1 MFSASAACSAQNS
14 QTIARDRRRMNVHKH
29 SRRPF
34 SPAGCCRFPRPV
46 VCSAPLAPT
55 TTFVLV
61 RAPQI
66 KDRCARDSSKMYQ
79 ADCFFLLFFSLSLS
93 PQSLSNPTPRAL
105 LLFARVT
112 SRLRCIFKSLSLR
125 TESRGSR
132 DSSSY
137 TEVLIPYLKFI
148 FVHLMTF

>member
-46 VCSAPLAPT
+46 VCSSPLAPT

-105 LLFARVT
+105 LLLQRLLPGFAV
-112 SRLRCIFKSLSLR
+112 
-125 TESRGSR
+125 
-132 DSSSY
+132 SSSRS
-137 TEVLIPYLKFI
+137 VCGLKVVVPEI
-148 FVHLMTF
+148 AVPTQRS